1 MAICD
6 DSFFTINLIILLLVL
21 YYFLFGKFH
30 LFYHGFSGKI
40 NIRNNI
46 ENIKK
51 DKDLALETIL
61 NIQIRDCIDKWC
73 VDRLWKL
80 VFKLIHEAVTLYKE
94 LQYYLSI

>member
-1 MAICD
+1 MD
-6 DSFFTINLIILLLVL
+6 SQEKDSFV
-21 YYFLFGKFH
+21 
-30 LFYHGFSGKI
+30 I

-51 DKDLALETIL
+51 DKDLALETTL

-80 VFKLIHEAVTLYKE
+80 VFKLIHEEVTLYKE
-94 LQYYLSI
+94 LQDYLSI